1 MQVKIKLSDN
11 DIAFVYDD
19 VINIGEFLDIIQLMI
34 KEKGTVLITKSSIE
48 YIRIYLDGS
57 DEIETDAYDLGY
69 NSGYTDAMNDIAESR
84 CVNG

>member
-48 YIRIYLDGS
+48 YIRIYL
-57 DEIETDAYDLGY
+57 
-69 NSGYTDAMNDIAESR
+69 NES
-84 CVNG
+84 VNI

>member
-48 YIRIYLDGS
+48 YIRIYLNGS
-57 DEIETDAYDLGY
+57 EQT
-69 NSGYTDAMNDIAESR
+69 ND
-84 CVNG
+84 

>member
-48 YIRIYLDGS
+48 YIRIYLNGS
-57 DEIETDAYDLGY
+57 DEIETDENNAYDLGY

-84 CVNG
+84 

>member
-34 KEKGTVLITKSSIE
+34 KEKGTVLITKTSIE
-48 YIRIYLDGS
+48 YIRIYLDES
-57 DEIETDAYDLGY
+57 EKT
-69 NSGYTDAMNDIAESR
+69 ND
-84 CVNG
+84 

>member
-34 KEKGTVLITKSSIE
+34 KEKGTVLITKTSIE
-48 YIRIYLDGS
+48 YIRIYLD
-57 DEIETDAYDLGY
+57 
-69 NSGYTDAMNDIAESR
+69 ES
-84 CVNG
+84 VNI

>member
-48 YIRIYLDGS
+48 YIRIYLNES
-57 DEIETDAYDLGY
+57 EQT
-69 NSGYTDAMNDIAESR
+69 ND
-84 CVNG
+84 

>member
-48 YIRIYLDGS
+48 YIRIYLDES
-57 DEIETDAYDLGY
+57 EKT
-69 NSGYTDAMNDIAESR
+69 ND
-84 CVNG
+84 

>member
-48 YIRIYLDGS
+48 YIRIYLN
-57 DEIETDAYDLGY
+57 E
-69 NSGYTDAMNDIAESR
+69 ESESE
-84 CVNG
+84 C

>member
-11 DIAFVYDD
+11 DIAFSYDD

-48 YIRIYLDGS
+48 YIRIYLDES
-57 DEIETDAYDLGY
+57 EKT
-69 NSGYTDAMNDIAESR
+69 ND
-84 CVNG
+84 

>member
-48 YIRIYLDGS
+48 YIRIYLNESEKTNDW
-57 DEIETDAYDLGY
+57 
-69 NSGYTDAMNDIAESR
+69 NSIYKRRNNRTIK
-84 CVNG
+84 

>member
-48 YIRIYLDGS
+48 YIRIYLNGS
-57 DEIETDAYDLGY
+57 DEQT
-69 NSGYTDAMNDIAESR
+69 ND
-84 CVNG
+84 

>member
-11 DIAFVYDD
+11 DIAFSYDD

-48 YIRIYLDGS
+48 YIRICIDGS
-57 DEIETDAYDLGY
+57 EKT
-69 NSGYTDAMNDIAESR
+69 ND
-84 CVNG
+84 